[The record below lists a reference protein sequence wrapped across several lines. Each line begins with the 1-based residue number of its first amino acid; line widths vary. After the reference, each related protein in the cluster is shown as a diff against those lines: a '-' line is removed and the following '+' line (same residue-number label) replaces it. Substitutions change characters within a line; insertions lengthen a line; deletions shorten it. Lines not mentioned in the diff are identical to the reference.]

1 MNHHAVE
8 KHSVTA
14 QYTKTAEMPYFKRF
28 LGIEKVHRNSIKIT
42 VDLWKRYR
50 VLTEFPGK
58 KGGPPALQGGQPG
71 PRGGTCH
78 RGVQSERLLICLFL
92 QRTDTVGERIDFPHE
107 HTEYLCI
114 HFCIH

>member
-8 KHSVTA
+8 RHSVTA

-58 KGGPPALQGGQPG
+58 KGGHLPF
-71 PRGGTCH
+71 RGGNRV
-78 RGVQSERLLICLFL
+78 RGGALATGGFKVN
-92 QRTDTVGERIDFPHE
+92 D
-107 HTEYLCI
+107 Y
-114 HFCIH
+114 